1 MPKPASASAHERWPE
16 STDKLRDAS
25 SIKHLGNGSRSYTP
39 TASGLAPANTTTTA
53 TTTRS
58 RRARHHESSDPRSSE
73 VVTLS
78 SFLQPRV
85 AVLLDVP
92 KRWHPVLFTC
102 RALSCAPA
110 VWWGAPPAL
119 LLLFRLAFQL
129 GLLKGHVSGQLISL
143 EKLLDARLGL
153 TESTLAIVWVCL
165 LRRLRPGLRDVLG
178 TETNWA

>member
-25 SIKHLGNGSRSYTP
+25 STKNLGNGSRSYAT
-39 TASGLAPANTTTTA
+39 TASGLAPTTTT
-53 TTTRS
+53 TTTTKPRK
-58 RRARHHESSDPRSSE
+58 ARHHAPADPRSE

-129 GLLKGHVSGQLISL
+129 GLFKGHVSGQLISL

-165 LRRLRPGLRDVLG
+165 CLRQD
-178 TETNWA
+178 